1 MTVAIVLLAAGMSS
15 RTSKNGTHKLLA
27 LFDGVPLLRRV
38 AMQAVASRASK
49 VIAVLG
55 YRHSDME
62 NTLSDLDVE
71 TVINSDYASG
81 MSRSLALGFSTAADQ
96 GFEGIMVMLADMPG
110 ITGADLDRMIDA
122 FENAGGVA
130 IIRAS
135 AGGHPGNPVIL
146 PRSMAGDVDGLEGD
160 VGARHLIKASGLPII
175 DVDIGDASLGDVD
188 TPEEIAAARGI
199 LTRSDH
205 WL

>member
-1 MTVAIVLLAAGMSS
+1 MAVAIVLLAAGMSS

-27 LFDGVPLLRRV
+27 LFDGVPLLRKV
-38 AMQAVASRASK
+38 AMQAVASRASS

-62 NTLSDLDVE
+62 NVLSGLDVE

-81 MSRSLALGFSTAADQ
+81 MSRSLDLGFSTAVDR

-110 ITGADLDRMIDA
+110 ITGGDLDRMIDA
-122 FENAGGVA
+122 FETSGGVA

-160 VGARHLIKASGLPII
+160 VGARHLIKASGLPVI
-175 DVDIGDASLGDVD
+175 DIDIGDAALGDVD
-188 TPEEIAAARGI
+188 TLEEVTAAGGI
-199 LTRSDH
+199 LIRSNTT
-205 WL
+205 L